1 MLKKYKKLPLILT
14 GLAGVALLTTG
25 FSAWVISST
34 TAASSNDMVNITVG
48 EVTDKRVKASLTA
61 TEKIIKFDSNQKG
74 GTNKIKGTSANEDMV
89 FGGTVTIGLSNPSDQ
104 PTNDTNIETILSSIQ
119 FELTENTSS
128 DFYEDYNTTAKE
140 HLRLP
145 SLDPSGEKLTY
156 TINKPAET
164 QPESNDP
171 WNNTTLN
178 HTIYHKKGTE
188 NQNDYLKTHYDVSLN
203 QDKNQITVE
212 FEFGFGWG
220 EVFEFVNPC
229 DAKFEN
235 DSNDTKLNA
244 AIAALGELKE
254 LNGATDLFTLTITP
268 VLTADSTD

>member
-61 TEKIIKFDSNQKG
+61 PEKIIKFDSNQTG
-74 GTNKIKGTSANEDMV
+74 GTKIKGTENSEDMV
-89 FGGTVTIGLSNPSDQ
+89 FGGTVTIGLSNPSEQ
-104 PTNDTNIETILSSIQ
+104 PTNDTDIEAILSGVK
-119 FELTENTSS
+119 FELTENQSS
-128 DFYEDYNTTAKE
+128 PSYTAYHKAKA

-145 SLDPSGEKLTY
+145 SLDPTTDALTY
-156 TINKPAET
+156 IIQPNET
-164 QPESNDP
+164 NATG
-171 WNNTTLN
+171 WNNGDLDK
-178 HTIYHKKGTE
+178 TIHHQKNNTD
-188 NQNDYLKTHYDVSLN
+188 QPAYLKTFYNVSLI
-203 QDKNQITVE
+203 QDKNKITVE
-212 FEFGFGWG
+212 FKFGFGWG

-244 AIAALGELKE
+244 AIAALGDLKG
-254 LNGATDLFTLTITP
+254 LNNANDLFTLTITP
-268 VLTADSTD
+268 VLTA

>member
-61 TEKIIKFDSNQKG
+61 TEKIIKFDSNKKG
-74 GTNKIKGTSANEDMV
+74 GTNKIKGTSENEDMV
-89 FGGTVTIGLSNPSDQ
+89 FGGTVTIGLSNPSEQ
-104 PTNDTNIETILSSIQ
+104 PTNDTDIETILSSVK
-119 FELTENTSS
+119 FELTENQSS
-128 DFYEDYNTTAKE
+128 SKYPAYQKAKA

-145 SLDPSGEKLTY
+145 SLDPSGDKLTY
-156 TINKPAET
+156 TINKPTET
-164 QPESNDP
+164 EPESNDP
-171 WNNTTLN
+171 WNNTTLD

-188 NQNDYLKTHYDVSLN
+188 NQNDYVKTHYDVSLIQN
-203 QDKNQITVE
+203 KNQITVE

-220 EVFEFVNPC
+220 QVFEYVNPC

-235 DSNDTKLNA
+235 DSNDTNLNA
-244 AIAALGELKE
+244 AIAALGDLKE
-254 LNGATDLFTLTITP
+254 LNEANDLFTLTITP
-268 VLTADSTD
+268 VLTADTSA